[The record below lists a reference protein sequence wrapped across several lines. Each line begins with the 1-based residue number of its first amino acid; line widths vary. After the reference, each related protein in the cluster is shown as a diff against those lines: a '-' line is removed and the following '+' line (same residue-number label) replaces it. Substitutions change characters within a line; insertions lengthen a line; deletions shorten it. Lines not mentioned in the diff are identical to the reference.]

1 MRAVR
6 HGGGSFM
13 RVHWVAVPKTL
24 RARRVN
30 RRGWQ
35 MEHSRSGGNGSTG
48 TSTAAAA
55 AAAKGLGQPVWEY
68 DPVGDA
74 CWTAGAPT
82 PYRHLADCFAI
93 LVRAVGPAQIVAALP
108 LPSP

>member
-30 RRGWQ
+30 RRG
-35 MEHSRSGGNGSTG
+35 
-48 TSTAAAA
+48 TAAAA
-55 AAAKGLGQPVWEY
+55 AAQGLGQPVWEY

-93 LVRAVGPAQIVAALP
+93 LVRAVGPAQSVAALP